1 MSIEEIIRAWK
12 ADEEALEPHLPE
24 SPVGQELSEEE
35 LQEAV
40 GGDCCLGTFTVPCGG
55 SCGTCSVTHQPLQ
68 P

>member
-12 ADEEALEPHLPE
+12 ADEEALESHLPE

-35 LQEAV
+35 LQEIV
-40 GGDCCLGTFTVPCGG
+40 GGDCCLGTFTVPCGASCG
-55 SCGTCSVTHQPLQ
+55 SCSATHKPLT

>member
-12 ADEEALEPHLPE
+12 TGEEALDSPLPE

-35 LQEAV
+35 LQEIV
-40 GGDCCLGTFTVPCGG
+40 GGDCCLGTFTVPCGA
-55 SCGTCSVTHQPLQ
+55 SCGSCSVTHKPLQ